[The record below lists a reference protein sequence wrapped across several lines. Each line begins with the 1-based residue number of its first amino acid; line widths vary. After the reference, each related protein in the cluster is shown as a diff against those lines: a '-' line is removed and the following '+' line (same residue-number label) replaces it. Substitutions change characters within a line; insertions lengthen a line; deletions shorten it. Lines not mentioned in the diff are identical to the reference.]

1 MTTLKRREFL
11 ASMAGVSAL
20 GLSGSLAFLP
30 SNALAAV
37 REKGYYS
44 YKVGPGIEVISI
56 YDGVWQKPHDESF
69 VVGADVEQTKKA
81 LRAANLEDE
90 NIPIE
95 FAFTVVKTGGKTIL
109 IDAGTGGQGAPT
121 AGLAHVGLA
130 AAGITPADID
140 AILISHLHPD
150 HIFGLM
156 EKETNAQVY
165 PNAEI
170 LVGET
175 EYAYWTKDGL
185 IESLPERRR
194 GLAQRIQATFPKW
207 KNVSQFADGSE
218 VLPGITAV
226 NSFGHTLGHTSF
238 RLSSGGQ
245 QVLLLGDAIIVP
257 ALFLSNLDWQL
268 SFDTDRDMASATRK
282 AIVQEA
288 VADNITIAGYHFG
301 FPNSGKIEKDGK
313 GYAFHP
319 HSV

>member
-1 MTTLKRREFL
+1 MCIRD
-11 ASMAGVSAL
+11 S
-20 GLSGSLAFLP
+20 
-30 SNALAAV
+30 
-37 REKGYYS
+37 
-44 YKVGPGIEVISI
+44 
-56 YDGVWQKPHDESF
+56 
-69 VVGADVEQTKKA
+69 
-81 LRAANLEDE
+81 
-90 NIPIE
+90 
-95 FAFTVVKTGGKTIL
+95 
-109 IDAGTGGQGAPT
+109 
-121 AGLAHVGLA
+121 
-130 AAGITPADID
+130 
-140 AILISHLHPD
+140 
-150 HIFGLM
+150 
-156 EKETNAQVY
+156 
-165 PNAEI
+165 
-170 LVGET
+170 
-175 EYAYWTKDGL
+175 AYWTKDGL